1 MESINICIVENN
13 EEDRELITSI
23 LISEGYSIRTASNW
37 DELREI
43 LQEDDIQI
51 IIMDVNLSL
60 ENGYELC
67 KEIKKKSEFNSTQI
81 VLISDIKDDNYHSK
95 AIDAG
100 ADDFI
105 KKPFSAL
112 ELQTRIK
119 AAVIRWRNQQSLLRE
134 REFYRK
140 AVAEEERLSSIVLD
154 QNKYLKEAYEK
165 IRRLNKELERANKEL
180 ERIATYDMLS
190 GLLNRRSLDHR
201 IMIEVERSIRLNI
214 PLTGIMLDIDH
225 FKMVN
230 DNYGHQCGDIVIE
243 RIGSLLTSQLR
254 KYDYAGRY
262 GGEEFFIVLPNSTKE
277 QAVSIA
283 ERFRQELSN
292 IEIKCDTALVK
303 ITVSMGIAQ
312 FRPGESRM
320 QWIKRADSAMYRA
333 KQAGRDKIVCDED

>member
-1 MESINICIVENN
+1 MENINVCIVETN

-23 LISEGYSIRTASNW
+23 LKTEGYTLRYASSLE
-37 DELREI
+37 ELRNLLREEEI
-43 LQEDDIQI
+43 HIV
-51 IIMDVNLSL
+51 IMDVKLSG

-67 KEIKKKSEFNSTQI
+67 KDIKKEDEFSAIQI
-81 VLISDIKDDNYHSK
+81 VLISDIEDDSYHSR
-95 AIDAG
+95 AIEAG

-105 KKPFSAL
+105 KKPFSNL

-119 AAVIRWRNQQSLLRE
+119 AAVIRWRNQQNLLRE

-154 QNKYLKEAYEK
+154 QNRYLKEAYEK

-214 PLTGIMLDIDH
+214 PLSGIMLDIDH
-225 FKMVN
+225 FKKIN
-230 DNYGHQCGDIVIE
+230 DNYGHQCGDKVIE
-243 RIGSLLTSQLR
+243 KIGSLLTSQLR

-277 QAVSIA
+277 QAMSIA
-283 ERFRQELSN
+283 ERFRNELN
-292 IEIKCDTALVK
+292 KIEINCEDTTVR
-303 ITVSMGIAQ
+303 ITVSMGVAQ
-312 FRPGESRM
+312 FKPGESRT
-320 QWIKRADSAMYRA
+320 QWIKRADNAMYSA
-333 KQAGRDKIVCDED
+333 KQSGRDGIVCAD